1 MLKIAT
7 YTMEGNRKIF
17 SSEINAVEMVK
28 NGKPSYV
35 KISNSTFTLPKVQ
48 ANENQILVLQNEGT
62 DNEAWILEDKVLKG
76 VFYEKQGGKMVSE
89 IFVRDSAMFTEVP
102 PLEFYD
108 DETTQ
113 IFNEA
118 LQEFEYNNRGSVLLE
133 KELAEQLESAKKE
146 RLTQLQNDYNTSKKI
161 IIQNGNTLIIEHNT
175 PERSIFLHKLT
186 FMLKEGLLNNV
197 AISYQ
202 QNVNNVMYRF
212 SALPTIWNYVFKD
225 LFLVDR
231 RKSDGTLTGFKES
244 SREHNK
250 ILFDLLLLQIQNTTT
265 QQELDSIS
273 WEFVNPNGTVINVNN
288 KAGQMLNDASVDD
301 FTKSAIN
308 QLKDPTTGDIHLI
321 QIIPLF
327 DKNIQT
333 QNNEE
338 TPPSRQTSDE
348 EEVGKEFS
356 MS

>member
-1 MLKIAT
+1 MQSYLFKQTQGRFIAL
-7 YTMEGNRKIF
+7 MPLNSIF
-17 SSEINAVEMVK
+17 SDSDSDDEKVRSIN
-28 NGKPSYV
+28 
-35 KISNSTFTLPKVQ
+35 
-48 ANENQILVLQNEGT
+48 LVLQ
-62 DNEAWILEDKVLKG
+62 DNECLELVNNTINVIEKTQEIINNFNLPNLKI
-76 VFYEKQGGKMVSE
+76 EKIK
-89 IFVRDSAMFTEVP
+89 A
-102 PLEFYD
+102 
-108 DETTQ
+108 
-113 IFNEA
+113 
-118 LQEFEYNNRGSVLLE
+118 
-133 KELAEQLESAKKE
+133 
-146 RLTQLQNDYNTSKKI
+146 LQNDFNASKKI
-161 IIQNGNTLIIEHNT
+161 TIQNGNTLIIEHNT

-186 FMLKEGLLNNV
+186 VTLKESLLSNA

-202 QNVNNVMYRF
+202 QKVNNVMYRF
-212 SALPTIWNYVFKD
+212 SALPTVWNYVFKD
-225 LFLVDR
+225 LFMVDS

-244 SREHNK
+244 SREHNR

-288 KAGQMLNDASVDD
+288 KAEQMLNDASVDD

-327 DKNIQT
+327 DKSIQT

-338 TPPSRQTSDE
+338 TPPRRVTSDHR
-348 EEVGKEFS
+348 EVGKEFS

>member
-1 MLKIAT
+1 MQSYLFKQTQGRFIAL
-7 YTMEGNRKIF
+7 MPLNSIF
-17 SSEINAVEMVK
+17 SDSDSDDEKVRSIN
-28 NGKPSYV
+28 
-35 KISNSTFTLPKVQ
+35 
-48 ANENQILVLQNEGT
+48 LVLQ
-62 DNEAWILEDKVLKG
+62 DNECLELVNNTINVIEKTQEIINNFNLPNLKI
-76 VFYEKQGGKMVSE
+76 EKIK
-89 IFVRDSAMFTEVP
+89 A
-102 PLEFYD
+102 
-108 DETTQ
+108 
-113 IFNEA
+113 
-118 LQEFEYNNRGSVLLE
+118 
-133 KELAEQLESAKKE
+133 
-146 RLTQLQNDYNTSKKI
+146 LQNDFNASKKI
-161 IIQNGNTLIIEHNT
+161 TIQNGNTLIIEHNT

-186 FMLKEGLLNNV
+186 VTLKESLLSNA

-202 QNVNNVMYRF
+202 QKVNNAMYRF
-212 SALPTIWNYVFKD
+212 SALPTVWNYVFKD

-231 RKSDGTLTGFKES
+231 RKSNGTLTGFKES

-250 ILFDLLLLQIQNTTT
+250 ILFDLLLLKIQNTTT
-265 QQELDSIS
+265 QQELDSIT
-273 WEFVNPNGTVINVNN
+273 WEFINPNGTVINVNN

-338 TPPSRQTSDE
+338 TPPRRQTSDHR
-348 EEVGKEFS
+348 EVGKEFS

>member
-1 MLKIAT
+1 MKIADF
-7 YTMEGNRKIF
+7 EIINNKKVFKAIIDAPKIGEQYF
-17 SSEINAVEMVK
+17 TIA
-28 NGKPSYV
+28 
-35 KISNSTFTLPKVQ
+35 NSTKILPTVLP
-48 ANENQILVLQNEGT
+48 NNNQYLVLENEEWVLFEKELNDIFYKK
-62 DNEAWILEDKVLKG
+62 DN
-76 VFYEKQGGKMVSE
+76 SE
-89 IFVRDSAMFTEVP
+89 LVNTIFQKDIDLYTKIP
-102 PLEFYD
+102 PLQSFNG
-108 DETTQ
+108 TTQ
-113 IFNEA
+113 KFNNK
-118 LQEFEYNNRGSVLLE
+118 LQAWEYVEKGEILLE
-133 KELAEQLESAKKE
+133 KERLEALEIAKKE